1 MRLRKYQEE
10 AIQEALSKNN
20 GIVILPTGTGKSL
33 VIAGIC
39 KEIKEPILILQPSK
53 EILEQNFEKIKLLT
67 NEDIGIYSASKNKRE
82 INRITLATIGSI
94 KDMAL
99 FQHFKVLL
107 VDECHYISAKQ
118 GRYKELIKSIKFK
131 KIIGFTATPF
141 RTKTNRDGS
150 TSWQFL
156 HQTRPKILK
165 EIIYIYQLKHAFKD
179 KYLSEINYISS
190 KYDLQKLKIKGNDY
204 DEKSIINYN
213 KEIDIYQSIKLIIE
227 KQEHNHYLIFAT
239 SLEESKF
246 IVNIL
251 KNYNATTISSK
262 NSNNERNDI
271 LNKFKSGEINVICN
285 VGVLTTGFD
294 FPALDCI
301 ILARPTKSLGLYY
314 QMVGRGLRTFL
325 GKDKTN
331 IYDLCSN
338 QLNFGDLSTYEFLKN
353 ENELGL
359 KCSTKWLIEPKN
371 LKKEEEDKSTISF
384 GKYKNCRLSKIPTHY
399 LNWILDN
406 LQLLNLQNIVNHG
419 YR

>member
-1 MRLRKYQEE
+1 MQ
-10 AIQEALSKNN
+10 Q
-20 GIVILPTGTGKSL
+20 
-33 VIAGIC
+33 
-39 KEIKEPILILQPSK
+39 
-53 EILEQNFEKIKLLT
+53 
-67 NEDIGIYSASKNKRE
+67 
-82 INRITLATIGSI
+82 
-94 KDMAL
+94 
-99 FQHFKVLL
+99 
-107 VDECHYISAKQ
+107 
-118 GRYKELIKSIKFK
+118 
-131 KIIGFTATPF
+131 
-141 RTKTNRDGS
+141 
-150 TSWQFL
+150 
-156 HQTRPKILK
+156 
-165 EIIYIYQLKHAFKD
+165 
-179 KYLSEINYISS
+179 
-190 KYDLQKLKIKGNDY
+190 
-204 DEKSIINYN
+204 
-213 KEIDIYQSIKLIIE
+213 
-227 KQEHNHYLIFAT
+227 
-239 SLEESKF
+239 
-246 IVNIL
+246 
-251 KNYNATTISSK
+251 ISSK

-406 LQLLNLQNIVNHG
+406 LQLLNIETKKLIRTHLEKRVNH
-419 YR
+419 